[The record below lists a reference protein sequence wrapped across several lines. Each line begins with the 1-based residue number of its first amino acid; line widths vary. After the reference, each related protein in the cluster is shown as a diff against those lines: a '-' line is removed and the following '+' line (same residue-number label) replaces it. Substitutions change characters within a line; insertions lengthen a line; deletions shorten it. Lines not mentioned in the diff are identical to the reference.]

1 MKNILFS
8 VIILLSL
15 LPAAGIRAEEQVI
28 LPAMD
33 PRVTKLFTESKE
45 QIQVKHV
52 ELLQKNREQLAEIKR
67 LENTIE
73 ERSYI
78 LGRNNGLMVAGT
90 IGAVA
95 VGLTFL
101 LMRHSAGRYK

>member
-1 MKNILFS
+1 MKKILFS
-8 VIILLSL
+8 VITLLSL
-15 LPAAGIRAEEQVI
+15 IPSASLKAEEQVI

-78 LGRNNGLMVAGT
+78 L
-90 IGAVA
+90 
-95 VGLTFL
+95 
-101 LMRHSAGRYK
+101 